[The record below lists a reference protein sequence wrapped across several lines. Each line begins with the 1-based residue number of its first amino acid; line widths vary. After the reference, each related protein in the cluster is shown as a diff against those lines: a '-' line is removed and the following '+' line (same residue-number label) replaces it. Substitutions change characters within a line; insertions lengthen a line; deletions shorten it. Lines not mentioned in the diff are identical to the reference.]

1 LLELRPRKPVGITEA
16 KFIIHAIETP
26 TEIKNGCVK
35 RKVLIKPL
43 IMR

>member
-1 LLELRPRKPVGITEA
+1 VLELRPRKPVGITEA
-16 KFIIHAIETP
+16 KLIIHAIETQ
-26 TEIKNGCVK
+26 TEIKDGYVK